1 MSDNGVMSAMADLGI
16 DPSTLDDGSDLETE
30 DVSMDASAEVND
42 EVVETKDAEF
52 SDDDSEEAP
61 VTPEGDE
68 TKVEEAPL
76 EVAQPEQ
83 TAKEI
88 QEIAAAML
96 ELSAKEKS
104 FMERM
109 TNEKMEFQKE
119 HHEKLK
125 THDQMDDFFAKLAEK
140 DPDLF
145 DLVKGEFQT
154 HQKEYAQFEEFRKET
169 QSLREEINIFKAKAS
184 DEVTRTK
191 LDSEMNQVKSTLGKE
206 AEAAGIKVDW
216 SKVEDAW
223 ADNPKLDLR
232 KAFYAEHGEALLK
245 ASVSKA
251 KVEAVTKK
259 VEARPQ
265 VATAGSVQRSTAPTK
280 ENIPKDAAGAVRYF
294 ARQLTGKVS

>member
-1 MSDNGVMSAMADLGI
+1 MSDNGVMSAMTELGI
-16 DPSTLDDGSDLETE
+16 DPSSLDDGSDLEI
-30 DVSMDASAEVND
+30 DSASMDASEEINEEEGKTEDV
-42 EVVETKDAEF
+42 EF

-61 VTPEGDE
+61 ATEGEE
-68 TKVEEAPL
+68 TSVEEVAL

-88 QEIAAAML
+88 QEIAAARTEL
-96 ELSAKEKS
+96 EAKEKL
-104 FMERM
+104 FTERM
-109 TNEKMEFQKE
+109 TQEKMDFQKE

-125 THDQMDDFFAKLAEK
+125 THDQMDDFFEKLAEK

-145 DLVKGEFQT
+145 DLLKGEFQE
-154 HQKEYAQFEEFRKET
+154 HQKQYSQFEEFRKET
-169 QSLREEINIFKAKAS
+169 QSLREEINVFKAKAS

-251 KVEAVTKK
+251 KVDAVTKK
-259 VEARPQ
+259 VEARPS
-265 VATAGSVQRSTAPTK
+265 VATAGNIQRSSAPIK
-280 ENIPKDAAGAVRYF
+280 ENVPKDAYGAVRYF
-294 ARQLTGKVS
+294 AKQLTGKA

>member
-30 DVSMDASAEVND
+30 DVSMDASAEVNE
-42 EVVETKDAEF
+42 EVVETNDAEF
-52 SDDDSEEAP
+52 SDDDSDEAP
-61 VTPEGDE
+61 ATEGEE
-68 TKVEEAPL
+68 TKEVQEAAPVVEEP
-76 EVAQPEQ
+76 VQ

-88 QEIAAAML
+88 QEIAAARL
-96 ELSAKEKS
+96 ELEAKEKAIT
-104 FMERM
+104 ERFA
-109 TNEKMEFQKE
+109 TQEKEFQAKY
-119 HHEKLK
+119 HEKLK

-169 QSLREEINIFKAKAS
+169 QSLREEINVFKAKAS

-259 VEARPQ
+259 VEARPS
-265 VATAGSVQRSTAPTK
+265 VATAGSVQRSSAPIK
-280 ENIPKDAAGAVRYF
+280 ENIPKDAYGAVRYF
-294 ARQLTGKVS
+294 AKQITGKA